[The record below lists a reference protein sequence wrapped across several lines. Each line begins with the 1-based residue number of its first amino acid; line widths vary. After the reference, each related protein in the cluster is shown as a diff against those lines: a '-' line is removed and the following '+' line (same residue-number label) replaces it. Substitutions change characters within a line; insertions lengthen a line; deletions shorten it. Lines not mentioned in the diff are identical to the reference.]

1 MKCKFCNYD
10 VPFGTKFC
18 ENCGAALTDP
28 DVSSDLNAQ
37 NQGMSDISAPPVQ
50 SYNNNAQNGIDQGGY
65 SQNGYGQQNYGS
77 QGGYTQNGYGQQNYG
92 YGGGVGY
99 NAGYT
104 GYNTG
109 SGSPKYVDFGEAI
122 KLYFQNYVN
131 FNGRSTRSEYWFATL
146 FIFIV
151 GFCVGMIEGMLSLT
165 TGTDIEIF
173 SKLLELAF
181 MIPSLAIGIRRLH
194 DIGKSGTWVLLNL
207 IPIVGSIILI
217 VWFCKPSVG
226 QNQWGYA
233 ASPKNQY

>member
-28 DVSSDLNAQ
+28 DVSSELNAQ
-37 NQGMSDISAPPVQ
+37 DQGMSDVSAPPIQ

-65 SQNGYGQQNYGS
+65 S
-77 QGGYTQNGYGQQNYG
+77 QNGYGQQNYG

-131 FNGRSTRSEYWFATL
+131 FNGRSTRSEYWFAAL

-165 TGTDIEIF
+165 TGTDIEFF
-173 SKLLELAF
+173 STLLELAF